1 MSANNKTKE
10 ELSKNSLSF
19 NTKEYEYSRLS
30 ANQNKGG
37 TKTMS
42 IRNKSSTLRKKWV
55 LGLFLAVLTT
65 LGIGLNQKAEA
76 VVSDTTTI
84 TVTIAGSLSVS
95 VGSATYGLGTKTLNE
110 TYISTAGI
118 PVTNNSASLTADWQ
132 IRGSSSASWNP
143 HASTNTGTNNFNLR
157 VLIST
162 AGSGTLNYSHFQ
174 GGSLNTGLLDG
185 TGNNTNLTNAW
196 FGFGAD
202 GTGDS
207 VAVNGKY
214 YLWFRFIAPAAIS
227 AGAGTAQNISL
238 IVTAADASTFGN

>member
-1 MSANNKTKE
+1 MVWEIKLRCDIK
-10 ELSKNSLSF
+10 
-19 NTKEYEYSRLS
+19 
-30 ANQNKGG
+30 KGG

-42 IRNKSSTLRKKWV
+42 TRNKSSTLRKTWV

-162 AGSGTLNYSHFQ
+162 AGSGTLNNSNF
-174 GGSLNTGLLDG
+174 SMSNTGLLDG
-185 TGNNTNLTNAW
+185 VGNNTNLTNMN
-196 FGFGAD
+196 FGFGSN
-202 GTGDS
+202 GHGDDI
-207 VAVNGKY
+207 AINTTR

-238 IVTAADASTFGN
+238 IVTAADSSTYANE